1 MVCKQRGPQQYS
13 LVCIKEQGGK
23 VYTVGEKIQN
33 TKLSGFFDERTIDF
47 KINREDREH
56 GQEFPMQRPH
66 FSRKIRCMTR
76 CLTLVSSKS
85 PYPPQFYSLPYKM
98 NEVKIFLFLPVNLT
112 QKNNMKCKLIYS
124 TAQRYLVQVAC
135 KKAH

>member
-1 MVCKQRGPQQYS
+1 MLCKCTELARAMNHELKS
-13 LVCIKEQGGK
+13 IKSAAWFVNKEGHSSTHWEEQGGK

-76 CLTLVSSKS
+76 CLTLVS
-85 PYPPQFYSLPYKM
+85 FYIVPKVHIHHSSTHC
-98 NEVKIFLFLPVNLT
+98 LT
-112 QKNNMKCKLIYS
+112 K
-124 TAQRYLVQVAC
+124 
-135 KKAH
+135 

>member
-13 LVCIKEQGGK
+13 LMCIKEQGGK

-76 CLTLVSSKS
+76 CLTHVS
-85 PYPPQFYSLPYKM
+85 FYIVPKVHIHHSSTHC
-98 NEVKIFLFLPVNLT
+98 LT
-112 QKNNMKCKLIYS
+112 K
-124 TAQRYLVQVAC
+124 
-135 KKAH
+135 